1 MGSVS
6 GSNGSRHPE
15 YSSRVT
21 DRMKCGTGR
30 RIRGTRC
37 NDIVVWLVHRCLPN
51 MKRRYVR
58 TFNCEFSIEAVTFSC
73 GIISRSRCE
82 PTPSIDES
90 MYRSR
95 PGPVDGVEPCAIRSA
110 RSIRRYSAG
119 RSGGLVRYQQHRGVS
134 HVDQRQAVAHS
145 TVTLVDLVQQK
156 VSWTR
161 RMAPPDATANVYV
174 VACRFH
180 GDSVYALAMAN
191 NAGRVHVVK
200 YGRNGDELGHAA
212 IPVPTESR
220 VARPMSATARPRTS
234 GRRSGSRKT
243 VRARIP
249 WAVSP

>member
-1 MGSVS
+1 M
-6 GSNGSRHPE
+6 
-15 YSSRVT
+15 
-21 DRMKCGTGR
+21 
-30 RIRGTRC
+30 
-37 NDIVVWLVHRCLPN
+37 
-51 MKRRYVR
+51 
-58 TFNCEFSIEAVTFSC
+58 
-73 GIISRSRCE
+73 
-82 PTPSIDES
+82 
-90 MYRSR
+90 
-95 PGPVDGVEPCAIRSA
+95 
-110 RSIRRYSAG
+110 
-119 RSGGLVRYQQHRGVS
+119 
-134 HVDQRQAVAHS
+134 AHS

-220 VARPMSATARPRTS
+220 VAIDMLEHDGKLHVIGFGKDTDASNEYYSMFVGPRRASSARRISPVSRPTKPVSATARPRTS